1 MPFFFFL
8 CQSSRGR
15 GGALPPLPQIW
26 LVNAPTWTLWFR
38 PAFSFCRVL
47 GAFAAPSRFRRFFL
61 SDVAPSFSLAEGYAT
76 SPDKRNRFAKI
87 SSRDY
92 HFEESFRV
100 PFFSQLAVWLVIWSP
115 RPWSLKFAFFVRDMV
130 TLSVGDIVWAFGLIL
145 HTTRLTKFLFPPS
158 VAFHLL
164 CCFLSW
170 WPLGFWRCG
179 CAASGTKKNQTGK
192 KRNKSTLNSVPP
204 LV

>member
-1 MPFFFFL
+1 MHETNCSHARRPPNTKPQIISTGGGPSVKPRL
-8 CQSSRGR
+8 CQKGNNIREPQLR
-15 GGALPPLPQIW
+15 WALQQCPSQSASLM
-26 LVNAPTWTLWFR
+26 L
-38 PAFSFCRVL
+38 PAFASPLLVTTVTL
-47 GAFAAPSRFRRFFL
+47 LVSRSSVRLLFL
-61 SDVAPSFSLAEGYAT
+61 
-76 SPDKRNRFAKI
+76 I
-87 SSRDY
+87 
-92 HFEESFRV
+92 
-100 PFFSQLAVWLVIWSP
+100 
-115 RPWSLKFAFFVRDMV
+115 RDMV